1 MKRSNRLAGAVLAVT
16 GLASAG
22 AFAAPQWGPSG
33 EANYDEHQAQQVSQ
47 YSRAEVQEAYL
58 QAAAA
63 GTLPRTFEVVAESPA
78 ELAAVTVAQ
87 APPVQQPVVAAAQV
101 STPSYASPS
110 DSEVLS
116 SSLSS
121 RPGDAQVMLEPASEL
136 AQLPAPSQ
144 PDTPLQASP
153 DMMTNNEDLALSEG
167 EEVVTG
173 GE

>member
-33 EANYDEHQAQQVSQ
+33 EASYEEHQAQQVSQ
-47 YSRAEVQEAYL
+47 YSRAEVQAAYL
-58 QAAAA
+58 QAAATGA
-63 GTLPRTFEVVAESPA
+63 LPRTFEVVTESPA
-78 ELAAVTVAQ
+78 ELAAVIVAQ
-87 APPVQQPVVAAAQV
+87 APRIQEPVAAAAQI

-121 RPGDAQVMLEPASEL
+121 RPGDAQVMLQPASEL
-136 AQLPAPSQ
+136 ARLPVPSQ
-144 PDTPLQASP
+144 PDAPLQFSP
-153 DMMTNNEDLALSEG
+153 DMMSNNEDLALSEG

>member
-1 MKRSNRLAGAVLAVT
+1 MKRSNYLAGAVLAVT
-16 GLASAG
+16 GLGSTG
-22 AFAAPQWGPSG
+22 AFAAPSWGPSG
-33 EANYDEHQAQQVSQ
+33 EANYEEHQAQQVSQ
-47 YSRAEVQEAYL
+47 YSRAEVQAAYA
-58 QAAAA
+58 QAAAT
-63 GTLPRTFEVVAESPA
+63 GTLPRTLEVVAESPA
-78 ELAAVTVAQ
+78 ELAAVTVAM
-87 APPVQQPVVAAAQV
+87 APTVQQPVVAAAPI
-101 STPSYASPS
+101 STPSYASPP

-121 RPGDAQVMLEPASEL
+121 RPGDAQVILAPAYEL
-136 AQLPAPSQ
+136 AQLPVPEQ